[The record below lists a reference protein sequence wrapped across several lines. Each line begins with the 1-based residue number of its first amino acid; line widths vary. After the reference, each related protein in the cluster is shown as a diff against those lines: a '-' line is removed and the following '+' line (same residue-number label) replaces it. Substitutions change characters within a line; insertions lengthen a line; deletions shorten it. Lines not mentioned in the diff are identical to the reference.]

1 MKNRIGY
8 CGLDCDKCDAYIAT
22 VNNDD
27 ALRAKTAKLWS
38 ELNGVEILPEMINC
52 YGCKAQGAKTY
63 FCENLC
69 AVRKCAYQKE
79 YETCADCANVGNCK
93 TVGEIFANSPE
104 ATDNLTNSKTK

>member
-8 CGLDCDKCDAYIAT
+8 CGLNCDKCDAYIAT

-27 ALRAKTAKLWS
+27 VLRAKTAKLWG

-52 YGCKAQGAKTY
+52 YGCKAQGTKTY

-69 AVRKCAYQKE
+69 AVRKCATKKE
-79 YETCADCANVGNCK
+79 YETCADCANVEKCK
-93 TVGEIFANSPE
+93 TVGEVLANSPE
-104 ATDNLTNSKTK
+104 ATDNLAKSKTK